1 MSVDDLVRT
10 ISTSVEAIAKSGR
23 WQLCLVILSYFLI
36 VYYTNRVLI
45 TSPLRLQLMERIAE
59 ERAELRSLNAT
70 QASAVNQTGNGSSS
84 AKPAHEPS
92 HFDTDQ
98 CNTAATEVVE
108 GICELLNGAER
119 RVTFRFRL
127 PLRERRNRTKHI
139 HPFITL
145 AKVRA
150 GWRYVHAAERLR
162 MKQCKDDELRAFAV
176 IASER
181 LIRLQAEEA
190 TFLSNTIRERLK
202 PRALSD
208 KLTTSPAT
216 TEPEASLALQMESTS
231 EAGQDAEGVRATVEV
246 QDRGQRDRAV
256 GELQSL
262 ARDAELSALL
272 GEGLRISYDHADLEL
287 ETAAEAQRRAMWL
300 TTVGLVL
307 ALILGLYGRRE
318 PLLLGA
324 VGGFLAPLTLVWQR
338 EDQGK
343 VNEYATSWG
352 LLLLGPVAGA
362 LAAYG
367 GLLLLRFLSDEKI
380 NVLGEVFRNNSWED
394 STTPLALAFALLFG
408 FSGRLFGRLALT
420 ATTQALPP
428 TPGGGPAGATATPG
442 PTGATATPGPGA
454 SEQKA
459 PKTSPDGTKDSG
471 RSAPTSG

>member
-10 ISTSVEAIAKSGR
+10 ISTSVEAVAKSGR
-23 WQLCLVILSYFLI
+23 WQICLIILGYLMILYF
-36 VYYTNRVLI
+36 TNRLLI
-45 TSPLRLQLMERIAE
+45 TSPLRLQLLERIAE

-70 QASAVNQTGNGSSS
+70 QASAANHTENGSPP
-84 AKPAHEPS
+84 AKPP
-92 HFDTDQ
+92 HFDTEQPD
-98 CNTAATEVVE
+98 TAATEAIE
-108 GICELLNGAER
+108 GICELLRDGER
-119 RVTFRFRL
+119 RLTFQFGL
-127 PLRERRNRTKHI
+127 PWRKQPNRTKHI
-139 HPFITL
+139 HPFVTL

-176 IASER
+176 IACER
-181 LIRLQAEEA
+181 LMRLRSDEA
-190 TFLSNTIRERLK
+190 TFLSSTIKEKLESEVSNN
-202 PRALSD
+202 PAALPD
-208 KLTTSPAT
+208 TLPTTPAT
-216 TEPEASLALQMESTS
+216 TEHVASQVEVERISA
-231 EAGQDAEGVRATVEV
+231 AGQDAEMVRATLGVE
-246 QDRGQRDRAV
+246 DRGQRDQTV
-256 GELQSL
+256 HDVHDLQRMG
-262 ARDAELSALL
+262 RDAELSALL
-272 GEGLRISYDHADLEL
+272 GEGLRVSYDHADLEL

-318 PLLLGA
+318 ILLLGA

-338 EDQGK
+338 EDDGK

-352 LLLLGPVAGA
+352 LLLLSPVAGA

-367 GLLLLRFLSDEKI
+367 GLLLLRFLADDKI

-394 STTPLALAFALLFG
+394 WTTPLALAFALLFG

-442 PTGATATPGPGA
+442 RGA
-454 SEQKA
+454 SEQTG
-459 PKTSPDGTKDSG
+459 PERSPNETKDSD
-471 RSAPTSG
+471 RSAPTPG